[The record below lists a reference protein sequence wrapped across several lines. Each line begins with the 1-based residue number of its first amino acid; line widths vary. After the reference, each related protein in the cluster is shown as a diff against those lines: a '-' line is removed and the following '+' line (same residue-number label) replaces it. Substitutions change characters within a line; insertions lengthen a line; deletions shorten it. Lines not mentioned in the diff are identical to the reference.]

1 MEKGQASE
9 RRKINSWIPQES
21 VSGLLLFLIYINDL
35 PDGLT
40 SICKIFVDD
49 TTLFSKGFN
58 IIESADDLKKMT

>member
-9 RRKINSWIPQES
+9 RRKINSWVPQGS

-35 PDGLT
+35 PDGL
-40 SICKIFVDD
+40 FDDD

-58 IIESADDLKKMT
+58 IIGSADDLKKMT

>member
-9 RRKINSWIPQES
+9 RRKINSWVPQGS

-35 PDGLT
+35 PDGL
-40 SICKIFVDD
+40 FDAD

-58 IIESADDLKKMT
+58 IIGSADDLKKMT